1 MPTHYANMQRAIDIL
16 KNPTFWMFV
25 AAVVLINMF
34 VSPRNLDTWGD
45 FIRVTGIISVA
56 AVLYVFCHVGFLYLH
71 ARLFSEN
78 ALPFIIRYSGYF

>member
-1 MPTHYANMQRAIDIL
+1 MPTHYTNMQRAIDIL

-25 AAVVLINMF
+25 AAVVLINTF
-34 VSPRNLDTWGD
+34 VSPRNLDTWGG
-45 FIRVTGIISVA
+45 FVRVTGIISVA
-56 AVLYVFCHVGFLYLH
+56 AVLYVSCNVGWMYLH